1 MTKPASLDWVSMVGT
16 AQATTAPAV
25 VTDAQRWSGE
35 ELLGHAVGAAEW
47 LSAAGL
53 PAGVPV
59 PALLQASPEALALV
73 LAGAAIRRPIAP
85 LGPRLTVRELAGC
98 LERLAAP
105 CLVTQPGFADIAAAA
120 APGREILVLGELPCR
135 VLGSEPLPVP
145 SPDDTAVVLHTSGTT
160 GHPRAVAYRHDRL
173 ARRCRL
179 NATLQQLRPGSVF
192 ATASPFHHIAGL
204 GNIMVALAAGAT
216 TVAVPRFTVEAWRE
230 LEPLGVTHALAVPTM
245 VEMLLRQGALPLRTL
260 RVMQYGASP
269 IHPDTLRTAM
279 GQLPGAD
286 FLTLYGQTEGSP
298 ITWLSPED
306 HRLAEVRREELL
318 QSVGRAAPGV
328 EVRIADQDG
337 SGAGEVIARAAHL
350 FAVGPD
356 GWLRTGDLG
365 RLGDDGYLYLVGRR
379 GDMVIRGGENV
390 YPQEVENRLLEHPRI
405 ADAAVIGVPDRL
417 LGETLKAFVVPADP
431 AEPPDPEE
439 MRAFARAALAGFKVP
454 AQWDFVSVL
463 PRNATGKLLRR
474 ELRCGPAV
482 PPHAGPA
489 DARAGAQVP
498 PRAAAPV
505 RGRGLRSGCDPRSP
519 GRQGHGP
526 RRPVIE
532 GIPMAATPWAGS
544 DFQLPPEPASP
555 VALCGACRR
564 LGNCRLGLGRE
575 ELQPDGSVH
584 TELVCG
590 PENEGG
596 PDVAHGGWTAGV
608 FDEVLGH
615 VPVLNRELAVTGQLS
630 VTYVKPVPVG
640 RPLHAHAWTVRRAG
654 RRWYVAGEMT
664 LASSGAVLAR
674 GEAVMVLRDAGHF
687 ARHQEWLA
695 QQDVTAQPQPG

>member
-1 MTKPASLDWVSMVGT
+1 MTKPVSLDWVSMVGA

-25 VTDAQRWSGE
+25 VTVAQQWSGE
-35 ELLGHAVGAAEW
+35 ELLGHAAGAAEW
-47 LSAAGL
+47 LSGAGL
-53 PAGVPV
+53 PEGVPV

-105 CLVTQPGFADIAAAA
+105 CLVTQPGFADMAAAA
-120 APGREILVLGELPCR
+120 APGREILVLGELPRR

-179 NATLQQLRPGSVF
+179 NATLQQLGPGSVF

-269 IHPDTLRTAM
+269 IHPDTLRAAM
-279 GQLPGAD
+279 GQLPGTD

-306 HRLAEVRREELL
+306 HRLAAVRREELL

-337 SGAGEVIARAAHL
+337 SGAGEVMARAAHL

-379 GDMVIRGGENV
+379 GDMIIRGGENV

-439 MRAFARAALAGFKVP
+439 LRAFARAALAGFKVP

-463 PRNATGKLLRR
+463 PRTATGKLLRR
-474 ELRCGPAV
+474 ELLRQFTD
-482 PPHAGPA
+482 A
-489 DARAGAQVP
+489 DYH
-498 PRAAAPV
+498 RAATLVAP
-505 RGRGLRSGCDPRSP
+505 R
-519 GRQGHGP
+519 RQGHRP

-544 DFQLPPEPASP
+544 DFQLPPEPTSP

-640 RPLHAHAWTVRRAG
+640 RPLHARAWTVRRAG
-654 RRWYVAGEMT
+654 HRWYVAGEMT
-664 LASSGAVLAR
+664 LASTGAVLAR

-687 ARHQEWLA
+687 TRHQEWLA